1 MQATLT
7 IDLDVIAGN
16 WCRLDAMS
24 RSNVQTSAVVKADAY
39 GLGMARVAPALFQ
52 AGARIFFVAQA
63 EEGVALRAILGE
75 GAKIFNLSGYLP
87 GEDGALEQFSVA
99 PVLNSAAQVQSFARK
114 HMGLPCAVQLDTG
127 MNRQGMEAVEA
138 LNVAQDIVALKPAM
152 LLSHLACADDPEH
165 PMNEVQR
172 LAFKAVSPALSNIR
186 RSLAAT
192 DGIMLGAPFHF
203 DVTRPGI
210 GLYGGLNL
218 ENSNPIVSLELP
230 ILQIRDVQP
239 GETVG
244 YGSDWRAVRPSKIAT
259 VLGGYADGILRAS
272 KNLSLYAQNTPCP
285 VIGRKS
291 MDMLGVDVTDIDDIP
306 PTLSLLN
313 HIQTVDDLAA
323 KAGTINYEILTSLG
337 ARYKRVY
344 KGTK

>member
-16 WCRLDAMS
+16 WRRLDAMS
-24 RSNVQTSAVVKADAY
+24 GSRVQTSAVVKADAY

-75 GAKIFNLSGYLP
+75 GAEIFNLSGYLP
-87 GEDGALEQFSVA
+87 GDDAALERFSVA
-99 PVLNSAAQVQSFARK
+99 PVLNSAMQVQSFARK
-114 HMGLPCAVQLDTG
+114 HKGQPCAVQFDTG
-127 MNRQGMEAVEA
+127 MNRQGLEAAEA
-138 LNVAQDIVALKPAM
+138 IRVTPDIIGLKPAM
-152 LLSHLACADDPEH
+152 LLSHLACGDDPKH
-165 PMNEVQR
+165 GLNDAQR
-172 LAFKAVSPALSNIR
+172 QVFMAMTAAMPNIK
-186 RSLAAT
+186 RSIAAT
-192 DGIMLGAPFHF
+192 DGIMLGTPFHF

-210 GLYGGLNL
+210 GLYGGLSL

-230 ILQIRDVQP
+230 VLQIRDVRP

-244 YGSDWRAVRPSKIAT
+244 YGGDWRAARPSKIAT

-272 KNLSLYAQNTPCP
+272 KNLTLYSNNTPCP

-291 MDMLGVDVTDIDDIP
+291 MDMLGVDVTDIEDVP
-306 PTLSLLN
+306 VTLSLLN
-313 HIQTVDDLAA
+313 RLQTVDDLAA
-323 KAGTINYEILTSLG
+323 RAGTINYEILTGLG

-344 KGTK
+344 KGGK